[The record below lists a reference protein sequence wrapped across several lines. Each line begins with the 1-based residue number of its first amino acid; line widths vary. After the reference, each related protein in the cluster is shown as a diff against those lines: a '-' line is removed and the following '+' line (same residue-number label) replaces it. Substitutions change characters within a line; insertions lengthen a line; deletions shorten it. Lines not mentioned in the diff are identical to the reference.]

1 MRSDNLHIIQ
11 KQSIEINFD
20 SMDDPAGLQNRVTEM
35 FYEQFQPRMEVLL
48 DEMFGKDQYTS
59 VEKLEIDCGVLNME
73 NWEQEFA
80 AQAMLKLKE
89 GLVQVNKKEIDV
101 NGIEE
106 TTAVETFFFFLENG
120 FLPWNKRIESVAE
133 LEKLL
138 KVDEKLIVRIKRL
151 IRQKEKAA
159 ERVAYQFSVEF
170 IAKIL
175 TAFIGNRKQETEL
188 LSAIIEKIN
197 DLQSRKNNQ
206 ERIDRKLVDAAI
218 LKVLA
223 SEDHENRELQL
234 FTYLLSK
241 VETND
246 DLKSEIIEIIQKL
259 RVPLE
264 IQRSAMEENLPESE
278 IVKSQV
284 IESGKPET
292 KNQKHITENT
302 QPSDTIYI
310 TNAGLILLHPF
321 LPALFGNLKL
331 VEENAWKDTASKQKA
346 ALAMEFLVTGKD
358 ETEEFDLVLN
368 KILCGIEN
376 DEIVPTAI
384 KLNEETKTECE
395 NLLKSV
401 ITHWD
406 VLKNTSIDGLREAFM
421 QRNGKLSVVDDG
433 WLMQVEQK
441 SIDVLLNHLPWGIGI
456 IKLPWMNE
464 MLYVEWG

>member
-48 DEMFGKDQYTS
+48 DEMFGKDQYAS

-206 ERIDRKLVDAAI
+206 ERIDRQLVDAAI

-246 DLKSEIIEIIQKL
+246 DLKSEISEIIQKL

-284 IESGKPET
+284 IESGKPDIR
-292 KNQKHITENT
+292 NQKHITENT